1 MFNWYGVVLA
11 AWNTKCFYGHQ
22 SRSVQL
28 FPCLE
33 LTQKSVS
40 FLVSTYFANWK
51 TQILWFTESI
61 LRASNLHW
69 YLGFITDFL
78 YDLIRWEWNRLF
90 YFLFFIFFPL
100 SENLGSSFLPSLPS
114 FGNTFSLFPPVC
126 KHLAVQWSVG
136 NSQNIVCTCS
146 WFELLITWRLSF
158 LMCIFFCAGSVLFWK
173 FGFLV
178 SSPHVCWKPWTT

>member
-1 MFNWYGVVLA
+1 MFWIDSTEYIVYLKYKFSMFNWYGVVLA

-51 TQILWFTESI
+51 TQILWFSESI
-61 LRASNLHW
+61 LCASNLHW

-90 YFLFFIFFPL
+90 YFLFFFPYLKILVLPSCLLFPHLGILSPFSLLFVNIQLCSEVLATPKILYAPVLGLSFWL
-100 SENLGSSFLPSLPS
+100 SEDFL
-114 FGNTFSLFPPVC
+114 F
-126 KHLAVQWSVG
+126 
-136 NSQNIVCTCS
+136 
-146 WFELLITWRLSF
+146 
-158 LMCIFFCAGSVLFWK
+158 
-173 FGFLV
+173 
-178 SSPHVCWKPWTT
+178 